1 MQNETHEVLDTARVR
16 NAKRSFTTRRVAP
29 SEMTHLKTLNWSPK
43 PGDLLLARVEK
54 LGHHARIELPEGR
67 RAHMFPGDEIIV
79 VCGSRYAPDQFEAVL
94 DGTRWPTDLVAAG
107 GVASINQTKHSSA
120 RTPTQ
125 LAPLGAV
132 CNAKGKPLNVADY
145 ALKPIKERLPISTI
159 LVAGTNMNAGKTSS
173 AAAIIRGLVKKGH
186 RVGAAKITGTG
197 AGPDPW
203 LMSDSGAHVVLDFTD
218 AGYVSTFNVPLD
230 ELEEMAHNLINHLAF
245 DGCDV
250 AVLEVADGLLQPETA
265 GLLSSSAFRLRIS
278 AALFTAYD
286 AMGAVTG
293 VEWLRSKAYRLLGVS
308 GRLSASA
315 LASREAEAATG
326 LTVFTLAD
334 LSDGTTL
341 ALTLSDLQ
349 ALSRAS

>member
-1 MQNETHEVLDTARVR
+1 MHHETHEVLDTQRVR

-29 SEMTHLKTLNWSPK
+29 SEMTHLKTQDWTPR

-54 LGHHARIELPEGR
+54 IGHHTRIELTDGR

-94 DGTRWPTDLVAAG
+94 DGATWPTDLVAAG
-107 GVASINQTKHSSA
+107 GVASTNLSKHTGA
-120 RTPTQ
+120 RTPTN
-125 LAPLGAV
+125 LAPIGAV
-132 CNAKGKPLNVADY
+132 CDAKGRPLNVADF
-145 ALKPIKERLPISTI
+145 ALKPIRERLPISTI

-173 AAAIIRGLVKKGH
+173 AAAIVRGLVKKGH

-230 ELEEMAHNLINHLAF
+230 ELEDMAHNLINHLAF
-245 DGCDV
+245 AGCDV

-265 GLLSSSAFRLRIS
+265 SLLSSSAFRLRIS

-293 VEWLRSKAYRLLGVS
+293 VEWLRSKAYRLLGIS

-315 LASREAEAATG
+315 LAIREAEAATG
-326 LTVFTLAD
+326 LPVFTLAD
-334 LSDGTTL
+334 LADGSTP
-341 ALTLSDLQ
+341 ALTLSQLE
-349 ALSRAS
+349 AYPRAS